1 MKYNDD
7 DHDTRDHGDDNDGDI
22 NNERDDYFSNIH
34 FASDM
39 DTDGLDNSCV
49 ERNVPSLQQTLQL
62 PVLWTGKPSSHP
74 ARFDDNDEY
83 MQPLEMGDMD
93 FSVPLEANFY
103 NNRPLMQRNQPFN
116 KTSDD
121 ESMEVS
127 SLHHSRLEYKPLSP
141 QTTSK
146 YSNIKKSDKD
156 NISMLSFTQD
166 KEINGNTH
174 PFYGG
179 EGDQSYDKDDVHA
192 NEYDGNSTFM
202 SVTGRNKDILSEFG
216 RDHNLETRQELHS
229 SLYDDASQQHD
240 TENNEESVINRKT
253 KEVVS
258 TTKLGS
264 MSISLQ
270 ELQDFDLFSKE

>member
-1 MKYNDD
+1 MNSHQINRNHISSFNNGSGGNGAMGVNAYLNIHPQQSRLDESIVSLSLEDGDSMKYNDD

-192 NEYDGNSTFM
+192 NEYDGI
-202 SVTGRNKDILSEFG
+202 VL
-216 RDHNLETRQELHS
+216 L
-229 SLYDDASQQHD
+229 
-240 TENNEESVINRKT
+240 
-253 KEVVS
+253 
-258 TTKLGS
+258 
-264 MSISLQ
+264 
-270 ELQDFDLFSKE
+270 